1 MFLPEDYVEDAA
13 KSAIEKLEARGV
25 ISSGWRASQAG
36 DEVDIN
42 TRGSVSST
50 ENVVIRLVNSNSGQK
65 LTLEFEHQLLG
76 TTEENKETLANEIAE
91 RIEKALQ
98 NENVQSKAGGGTS

>member
-1 MFLPEDYVEDAA
+1 MFLSADYIEDAT
-13 KSAIEKLEARGV
+13 KLALEELETREV
-25 ISSGWRASQAG
+25 ISGGWRASQAG
-36 DEVDIN
+36 DEIDIE

-50 ENVVIRLVNSNSGQK
+50 ENVVIRLVNSNSGEK

-76 TTEENKETLANEIAE
+76 TTEENKKNLATEIAG

-98 NENVQSKAGGGTS
+98 NENVQSKAGGNVS